1 MASETFEQVLTA
13 AQADGAFTPAWKKFV
28 NTKFFVPVLRGSGA
42 DPRHFTLDVAHEGG
56 QSIQISEVRER
67 LGQRD
72 ASGLASLSGAEVV
85 RRLGADAGILI
96 ALSEGAFRIAR
107 DRVEWLKKG
116 IEASQAKAA
125 ARALEAA
132 GGASSPQAAPA
143 AARHI
148 APAASSAAPL
158 SLAKETPAPMQVA
171 PAPRKAGGV
180 LDVAA
185 LKPRNVTLSKF
196 GLDFF
201 VPGAWREIVN
211 NKGLQFADDQG
222 GTVLKASGVH
232 RDDMSLAKWQEMNMA
247 LVAHEMRYLTQD
259 GAAYSI
265 DGDNWRDRV
274 KGMATEFTG
283 TFPGDDQPSRYL
295 VACVRVEGTAVAIT
309 IRAPADEFEHNRAL
323 YKWLLGRVDVSET
336 AAVEQR
342 AGASGLAGGTH
353 RHADEVAEKPGVF
366 GISLTGRITRLQA
379 LAYSFPIWLPFIGV
393 AVLAAMVA
401 PKNPMLA
408 IVMGLSALLVALWLS
423 TRLLVLR
430 LHDANISGKWMLYFI
445 GVVILAA
452 VIRNSLLLALVMFGG
467 WLLSMVFY
475 GVVPGTPDDNDYG
488 PQPDEN
494 STLVKVGAGLFIVLN
509 LISILGQGKMMNTPG
524 YQNPLGFAGVGGA
537 SAESEMIAFEP
548 DDRSFM
554 VDMPGVPEAVPMP
567 AAMQSNMGG
576 ARVRIYHL
584 ATDAGVYQAQTIDF
598 GSGNIDHTGVMD
610 GVQANVVGNRGVLL
624 GSSTIVLNGFKGRD
638 VRARMPT
645 GLMRSARY
653 VIVGSKI
660 RMVMIM
666 TADDALG
673 EARTDAFLRSFK
685 LP

>member
-1 MASETFEQVLTA
+1 MAPETFEQVLTA

-28 NTKFFVPVLRGSGA
+28 NTKFLVPVVRGA
-42 DPRHFTLDVAHEGG
+42 DPRQFTLDVADEGG
-56 QSIQISEVRER
+56 RGIRIAEVRER

-72 ASGLASLSGAEVV
+72 ASALASLSGADVV
-85 RRLGADAGILI
+85 RMLGADAAILI
-96 ALSEGAFRIAR
+96 ALSDRAFRIAPE
-107 DRVEWLKKG
+107 RVDWLKKG
-116 IEASQAKAA
+116 IEASRAKAA

-132 GGASSPQAAPA
+132 GGAPAPQAAPV
-143 AARHI
+143 
-148 APAASSAAPL
+148 ASSAAPL
-158 SLAKETPAPMQVA
+158 SLAKQAPAQPPTPPAPH
-171 PAPRKAGGV
+171 KAGGV

-185 LKPRNVTLSKF
+185 LKPRNVTLPKF

-201 VPGAWREIVN
+201 VPGAWRDIAN

-222 GTVLKASGVH
+222 GTVLKVSGVH

-259 GAAYSI
+259 GPAYSI

-342 AGASGLAGGTH
+342 AGAVGGAGAL
-353 RHADEVAEKPGVF
+353 RQHADEAAEKPGVF

-379 LAYSFPIWLPFIGV
+379 LAYSFPIWLPFIGI
-393 AVLAAMVA
+393 AVLAAVLA
-401 PKNPMLA
+401 PTKPVLA
-408 IVMGLSALLVALWLS
+408 VVMGGSALLVALWLS
-423 TRLLVLR
+423 MRLLVLR
-430 LHDANISGKWMLYFI
+430 LHDANISGKWILYFI
-445 GVVILAA
+445 GVAILAA
-452 VIRNSLLLALVMFGG
+452 VIRNPLLLALVVFGG

-475 GVVPGTPDDNDYG
+475 GVVPGTPDENDYG

-494 STLVKVGAGLFIVLN
+494 SNLVKVGAGLFIVLN

-524 YQNPLGFAGVGGA
+524 YQNSLGFGGA
-537 SAESEMIAFEP
+537 RGGSGESAMVAFEP

-554 VDMPGVPEAVPMP
+554 VDMPGTPEAVFVP

-576 ARVRIYHL
+576 ARTRIYQL
-584 ATDAGVYQAQTIDF
+584 TTDAGAYQAQTIDF
-598 GSGNIDHTGVMD
+598 GNGAIDQTGVMD
-610 GVQANVVGNRGVLL
+610 AVQASVVGNGGVLL
-624 GSSTIVLNGFKGRD
+624 GSSTILLNGFKGRD
-638 VRARMPT
+638 VRVRMPN
-645 GLMRSARY
+645 GLTRSARY
-653 VIVGSKI
+653 VIVGGKI

-666 TADDALG
+666 TADDASG
-673 EARTDAFLRSFK
+673 QARTDAFLRSFK

>member
-28 NTKFFVPVLRGSGA
+28 NTKFFVPVLRGAGA
-42 DPRHFTLDVAHEGG
+42 DPRHFTLDVAHEAG

-72 ASGLASLSGAEVV
+72 ASALASLSGADVV
-85 RRLGADAGILI
+85 RMLDAEAAILI
-96 ALSEGAFRIAR
+96 ALSDRAFRIAR
-107 DRVEWLKKG
+107 ERVEWLKKG

-132 GGASSPQAAPA
+132 GGASVPHAAPA
-143 AARHI
+143 TARQI
-148 APAASSAAPL
+148 APTAASSAAPL
-158 SLAKETPAPMQVA
+158 PLDKPAPGPLPIP
-171 PAPRKAGGV
+171 PAPRKAGAV

-185 LKPRNVTLSKF
+185 LKPRNVTLSKV

-201 VPGAWREIVN
+201 VPGAWRDIVN

-295 VACVRVEGTAVAIT
+295 VACVRVDGTAVAIT
-309 IRAPADEFEHNRAL
+309 IRAPADEFEYNRAL

-342 AGASGLAGGTH
+342 ASASGRAGAVR
-353 RHADEVAEKPGVF
+353 RHADEATEKPGVF

-379 LAYSFPIWLPFIGV
+379 LAYSFPIWLPFIGI

-401 PKNPMLA
+401 PKKPMLA
-408 IVMGLSALLVALWLS
+408 IVMGIAALLVALWLS

-430 LHDANISGKWMLYFI
+430 LHDANISGKWILYFI
-445 GVVILAA
+445 GVAILAA
-452 VIRNSLLLALVMFGG
+452 VIRNTLLLALVMFGG

-494 STLVKVGAGLFIVLN
+494 SNLVKVGAGLFIVLN
-509 LISILGQGKMMNTPG
+509 LISILGQGRMMNTPG
-524 YQNPLGFAGVGGA
+524 YKNSLGFGGA
-537 SAESEMIAFEP
+537 SAESQMVAFEP

-554 VDMPGVPEAVPMP
+554 VDMPGKPEAVPMP

-576 ARVRIYHL
+576 ARVRIYQL
-584 ATDAGVYQAQTIDF
+584 TADAGLYQAQTIDF

-610 GVQANVVGNRGVLL
+610 GVQASVVGNGGVLL
-624 GSSTIVLNGFKGRD
+624 GSSTILLNGFKGRD
-638 VRARMPT
+638 VRVRMPN

-653 VIVGSKI
+653 VIVGAKI

-666 TADDALG
+666 TADDASG
-673 EARTDAFLRSFK
+673 QARTDAFLGSFK